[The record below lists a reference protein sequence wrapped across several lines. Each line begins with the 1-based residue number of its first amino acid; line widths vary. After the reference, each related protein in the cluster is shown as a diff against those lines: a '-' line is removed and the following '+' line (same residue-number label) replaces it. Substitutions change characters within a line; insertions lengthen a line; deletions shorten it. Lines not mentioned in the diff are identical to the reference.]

1 MDWRN
6 RRQGKERKTRG
17 SAGLLAVVLSGGG
30 GPQATRN
37 YMADLGNGNIL
48 GATEN
53 AIEQSD
59 EKDGEPRDLLWALE
73 AGTLLRHNGL
83 FERSTKMLDGA
94 ENLMNEDDTRNMIA
108 SGANQTLAVLVN
120 DNEIGRA
127 SCRERV
133 CQYV

>member
-1 MDWRN
+1 MK
-6 RRQGKERKTRG
+6 QRKTMNT
-17 SAGLLAVVLSGGG
+17 LLITCLFAVVLSGCAV
-30 GPQATRN
+30 PQATRD

-83 FERSTKMLDGA
+83 FERSRSEERRVGKECVST
-94 ENLMNEDDTRNMIA
+94 
-108 SGANQTLAVLVN
+108 
-120 DNEIGRA
+120 
-127 SCRERV
+127 CRSRWSP
-133 CQYV
+133 

>member
-1 MDWRN
+1 MRISDWSSDVCSSDL
-6 RRQGKERKTRG
+6 QRKTMKTLLIT
-17 SAGLLAVVLSGGG
+17 GLLAVVLSGCAV
-30 GPQATRN
+30 PQATRN

-83 FERSTKMLDGA
+83 FERSTK
-94 ENLMNEDDTRNMIA
+94 T
-108 SGANQTLAVLVN
+108 
-120 DNEIGRA
+120 IGRA
-127 SCRERV
+127 SWRERG
-133 CQYV
+133 CQDV